1 MQKPALLI
9 IDDDKEF
16 IDDFI
21 ILLGK
26 DYNCSYK
33 LTPQEGIS
41 AISENSYDLVLL
53 DLMFKE
59 NANGLEVL
67 KQIHKI
73 DSELPVIMVTDYGAI
88 NTAIEAMKIGA
99 YNYISK
105 SPNMQE
111 LKLIISKALKERIIK
126 YQTKELENNI
136 NKSFKE
142 LIGNSFAINSLKEKI
157 QSFANNENTVIVY
170 GESGVGKELVSRQI
184 HYLSDRKNKPFI
196 AINCAA
202 VPKDL
207 LESELFGHE
216 KGAFTGAF
224 KKKLG
229 KFELAMDGTVFL
241 DEIAEL
247 ELSSQVKLLRVIQEK
262 EFERVG
268 GTNTIRFNARIIAAT
283 NKDLRKSV
291 NDGSFREDLFYR
303 LFVLPIEVPP
313 LRERKEDIPI
323 LLEHFGKISSIDS
336 KIYFN
341 KFTDEAIQICKN
353 YDWPGNIRELQNF
366 VTRSIILAN
375 GEEIDARLVKMQLNV
390 YDNNSPGIFNKIPQT
405 WGEMV
410 ELRKSAANIASRKVE
425 KIFLENIL
433 KQVNGNISKAAEL
446 IGINRT
452 NLHKMINKCGI
463 NYDKG

>member
-21 ILLGK
+21 MLLGK
-26 DYNCSYK
+26 DFQCSYK
-33 LTPQEGIS
+33 LNPSEGIGE
-41 AISENSYDLVLL
+41 ISEKSFDIVLL
-53 DLMFKE
+53 DLMFQNDE
-59 NANGLEVL
+59 NGLEVL
-67 KQIHKI
+67 KQIAKI
-73 DSELPVIMVTDYGAI
+73 DPDLPVIMVTDYGAI

-99 YNYISK
+99 FNYISK

-111 LKLIISKALKERIIK
+111 LKLMISNALKERILK
-126 YQTKELENNI
+126 YRTKELENNL
-136 NKSFKE
+136 NKYFKE
-142 LIGNSFAINSLKEKI
+142 LIGNSSAINLLKNKI
-157 QSFANNENTVIVY
+157 RSFADNENTVIIY

-184 HYLSDRKNKPFI
+184 HYLSNRNEKPFV

-202 VPKDL
+202 IPKEL
-207 LESELFGHE
+207 IESELFGHE

-241 DEIAEL
+241 DEIGEL
-247 ELSSQVKLLRVIQEK
+247 DLTSQVKLLRVIQEK

-268 GTNTIRFNARIIAAT
+268 GTSTIKFKARIIAAT
-283 NKDLRKSV
+283 NKDLKALV
-291 NDGSFREDLFYR
+291 NEGAFREDLFYR

-313 LRERKEDIPI
+313 LRDRIGDIPI
-323 LLEHFGKISSIDS
+323 LLEHFGKISSVES
-336 KIYFN
+336 KIHFN
-341 KFTDEAIQICKN
+341 KFTDEAIDICKK

-366 VTRSIILAN
+366 ITRSIILAN
-375 GEEIDARLVKMQLNV
+375 GDVITEELVKMQLS
-390 YDNNSPGIFNKIPQT
+390 NSKNDSSELLKTVPQS
-405 WGEMV
+405 WDEMIA
-410 ELRKSAANIASRKVE
+410 LRKSAADIASRKVE
-425 KIFLENIL
+425 KVFLENIL

-452 NLHKMINKCGI
+452 NLHKMIKKCGM
-463 NYDKG
+463 